1 MIIINCNY
9 RDIKIHE
16 ELSVALGTFDGVHRG
31 HQKIIEQ
38 AVLKAK
44 EKKIK
49 SAVFTFNNHP
59 YSIIR
64 PDKNLHLITDN
75 EAKAQLI
82 QNLGVDYLFFVD
94 FDKEFS
100 RLDYID
106 FIKFLKKNLNAKVI
120 VCGYNYTFG
129 NNGSGNPVL
138 LKYYEDILNY
148 EVKVIEKVT
157 YRNKKISSSIIR
169 ELLTNG
175 KISEANM
182 LLGYNYFFYGEVIQG
197 KELANKLG
205 FPTANIKLSN
215 NLCIKNGV
223 YITLTRLND
232 KLYPSI
238 TNIGYTPTVE
248 NKFRVAETHLLNFS
262 GDLYGA
268 KLKVE
273 LLNFIREEK
282 KFDSIESLKR
292 AVLDDIK
299 SAEDFFS
306 NNDIY
311 IE

>member
-311 IE
+311 IK